1 VIPLTAGIPLP
12 KDTGRLN
19 FLETGMKTVFGLAVI
34 VGFGGTLAGA
44 QFTPWLAHT
53 RLPSQTTVIANG
65 GRAEQFLIRLPAD
78 RIAATDAE
86 AGGVRSAAGNG
97 AMVLPARFVAEPL
110 LVEHFKVRD
119 SGGNVVGV
127 AARHWS
133 STASGATT
141 TWSVLIPSRGAMI
154 LSAPGEQRGVVEDAL
169 RAAARGPSRASNSG
183 AIVAM
188 TPLDAGTVTAG
199 SGEFAGLSGNYSE
212 TWDVAGVDEAG
223 HVNATI
229 EISTVTRRPE

>member
-1 VIPLTAGIPLP
+1 
-12 KDTGRLN
+12 
-19 FLETGMKTVFGLAVI
+19 MKTVFGLAVI

-44 QFTPWLAHT
+44 QFVPWLAHT
-53 RLPSQTTVIANG
+53 RLPSHTTVIANG

-86 AGGVRSAAGNG
+86 AAGVRSAAGNG
-97 AMVLPARFVAEPL
+97 AMVLPAKFVAEPL

-133 STASGATT
+133 ASTSGATT
-141 TWSVLIPSRGAMI
+141 TWSLLIPSRGAMI
-154 LSAPGEQRGVVEDAL
+154 LSAPGE
-169 RAAARGPSRASNSG
+169 ARGAIETALQTASRSPSRASNNA
-183 AIVAM
+183 AIVEM
-188 TPLDAGTVTAG
+188 TPLDAGAVTAG
-199 SGEFAGLSGNYSE
+199 TGEFADLSGNYSE
-212 TWDVAGVDEAG
+212 TWTVAGVDEAG
-223 HVNATI
+223 QVNATI